1 MKHIWFALSLLT
13 GSLFIS
19 FSALAQDTAPGLML
33 QQMNK
38 ASQSLNYEL
47 AFINITKQGAESLRY
62 RHALENQQVLAQLL
76 QMDGPRRGVVLR
88 GNEVSY
94 FEPGLEP
101 FTLTGDHIVDA
112 LPSVIFADINQLT
125 PYYNFISV
133 GRARVADRP
142 CEVIRVVS
150 RDGMR
155 FSYIVW
161 IDEESKLPL
170 RVDLLDR
177 DGGTLEQFRVIAF
190 DVGQQVAN
198 EMRSF
203 SRLTLPPL
211 LRLPPAEHVSF
222 NWRTTWVPDGFK
234 EVSRSRRTL
243 PSLSEPV
250 ESCLYSDGLFS
261 FSVNISP
268 TTGDSRDDQFLRQGR
283 RTIHTETRN
292 NTEISVVGELPPM
305 TAKRIAASV
314 RFSR

>member
-1 MKHIWFALSLLT
+1 M
-13 GSLFIS
+13 
-19 FSALAQDTAPGLML
+19 
-33 QQMNK
+33 
-38 ASQSLNYEL
+38 
-47 AFINITKQGAESLRY
+47 
-62 RHALENQQVLAQLL
+62 
-76 QMDGPRRGVVLR
+76 
-88 GNEVSY
+88 
-94 FEPGLEP
+94 
-101 FTLTGDHIVDA
+101 
-112 LPSVIFADINQLT
+112 
-125 PYYNFISV
+125 
-133 GRARVADRP
+133 
-142 CEVIRVVS
+142 VS

-243 PSLSEPV
+243 PSCPNPLSPA
-250 ESCLYSDGLFS
+250 C
-261 FSVNISP
+261 
-268 TTGDSRDDQFLRQGR
+268 
-283 RTIHTETRN
+283 
-292 NTEISVVGELPPM
+292 
-305 TAKRIAASV
+305 TAMGCSAFPSTSV
-314 RFSR
+314 RQPATAATISSCVRAANHSYRNPQ